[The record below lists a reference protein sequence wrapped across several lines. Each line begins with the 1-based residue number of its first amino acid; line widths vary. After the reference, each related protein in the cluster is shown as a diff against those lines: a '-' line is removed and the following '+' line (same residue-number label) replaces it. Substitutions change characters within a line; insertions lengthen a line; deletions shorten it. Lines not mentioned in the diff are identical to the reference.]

1 VGKDVLNL
9 DTPKSQNRRSKSLD
23 NWGILMRGRNVS
35 TQEFVVDGILVNLM
49 SMSKAV
55 TAIINAALAAR
66 SFIVCTLNVDHLAKL
81 QTMPKFRESYQK
93 AEFVT
98 ADGFPIVMLGRLAGS
113 QVFRTT
119 GADLVEPVC
128 REAAS
133 HGLTVFFFGST
144 METLAECARRLE
156 SRYPALKVAGML
168 APGRNFDPYSREAD
182 DAISII
188 RNAQA
193 GICFLALGAPRQEL
207 FAVRCSELIQ
217 KTGFLCVGA
226 ALNFIAGT
234 ERRAPRVIQRID
246 LEWLWR
252 LLHDPRRLTGRYA
265 RGLGTFIRLAVREV
279 PSAVVARRWRKKI
292 V

>member
-1 VGKDVLNL
+1 MGVQ
-9 DTPKSQNRRSKSLD
+9 S
-23 NWGILMRGRNVS
+23 VS
-35 TQEFVVDGILVNLM
+35 TKDFVVDGIHINLM

-55 TAIINAALAAR
+55 IAITNAALAAR
-66 SFIVCTLNVDHLAKL
+66 SFIVCTLNIDHLAKL
-81 QTMPKFRESYQK
+81 QTIPKFREGYQK

-98 ADGFPIVMLGRLAGS
+98 ADGFPIVILGRLAGS
-113 QVFRTT
+113 DVSRTT
-119 GADLVEPVC
+119 GADLVDPVC

-144 METLAECARRLE
+144 IETLTECARRLE

-168 APGRNFDPYSREAD
+168 APGPNFDPYSKEAD
-182 DAISII
+182 EAISVIQD
-188 RNAQA
+188 AEA
-193 GICFLALGAPRQEL
+193 DLCFLALGAPRQEL

-234 ERRAPRVIQRID
+234 ERRAPRIVQRID

-252 LLHDPRRLTGRYA
+252 ILHDPRRLTGRYV
-265 RGLGTFIRLAVREV
+265 RGLGTFLRLAVREV
-279 PSAVVARRWRKKI
+279 PSAMIARRRRATI
-292 V
+292 VK